1 MDDDAADEEEAVD
14 DDATNEDEVVD
25 AALDRKTGLELGLE
39 VGSED
44 TVGEDVAA
52 SVDVEE
58 IGTGGKRVAA
68 TLPGSGMV
76 PVISLNKVHSSPL

>member
-1 MDDDAADEEEAVD
+1 MDDDAADEEEVVD
-14 DDATNEDEVVD
+14 DDATNDEEVVD
-25 AALDRKTGLELGLE
+25 VTLDRATVFELELE

-68 TLPGSGMV
+68 TLPGSGTV